1 MAVEKVK
8 QSRFHGPVKVSIY
21 YINQTNS
28 GIRMKWFVID
38 NLYIAQVTP

>member
-1 MAVEKVK
+1 MGVQKVN

-28 GIRMKWFVID
+28 GIRRKSID